1 MSENKAYY
9 DFISKFKAF
18 LEKENVTLEE
28 PMHWDEEWEF
38 VGAFGSISIEELNY
52 ELRK

>member
-1 MSENKAYY
+1 MSENKAYH

-18 LEKENVTLEE
+18 LEKENVTLEG
-28 PMHWDEEWEF
+28 PMYRDEEWEF
-38 VGAFGSISIEELNY
+38 VGTFGSISIEELNY

>member
-18 LEKENVTLEE
+18 LKKENVSLSE

-38 VGAFGSISIEELNY
+38 VGIFGSISIEELND
-52 ELRK
+52 ELEK